1 MSTKSQI
8 LRKDTILSALVE
20 VRQNILSKASTLSE
34 TEQNQVFL
42 GIWTVKDLLAH
53 LIGWDHTNLDA
64 IQSVLSGELPSFY
77 QHRDHDWQ
85 TYNARLVKTYK
96 KSSFKEL
103 LASMSVSQ
111 ERLVEF
117 LETIPPGHFSKDFG
131 VRFRGYKVTVQ
142 RLLEAETRDEQI
154 HLQQITDFFKK
165 AK

>member
-142 RLLEAETRDEQI
+142 RLLEAETKDEQI

>member
-42 GIWTVKDLLAH
+42 SIWTVKDLLAH